1 MQIYTLGKFLGG
13 KGEEDLKTG
22 IVKIDG
28 KKIFDGQIV
37 GIGGEYNSRYAIIAW
52 FCIILGNYDYIGF
65 IFCLKTQLRW

>member
-22 IVKIDG
+22 IVKIYG

-37 GIGGEYNSRYAIIAW
+37 GIGGEYNSRYAIVA
-52 FCIILGNYDYIGF
+52 
-65 IFCLKTQLRW
+65 